1 MTEKR
6 RLRSRVILEGPDR
19 APARAYLKGI
29 GYDDEALARPIVGIA
44 NTWTETMPCNFHLRG
59 LAEKVKEGV
68 RAAGGTPMEFNT
80 VAVSDGITMG
90 TEGMRASLVSREV
103 IADSI
108 ELVARGYMFDGVV
121 ALSGCDKT
129 IPGCVMALARLDVPS
144 VMLYGGSIAPGK
156 LGGKDISIQDVFEGV
171 GAYAAGKIDEA
182 ELTEIENHASPGA
195 GACGGQYTANTMSTA
210 FEMLGISAMG
220 TSMVPAEDG
229 KKGQAAVDVG
239 RLVMDLIEKDLKP
252 SDIIT
257 KDSLENAIALVAA
270 TGGSTNAVLHLM
282 AVANEAGVPLT
293 LDDFDRIA
301 WQTPLL
307 ADLKPGGRFYATDLF
322 RAGGVPVVI
331 NRLLEADLIHRD
343 AMTVTG
349 QTIAEL
355 SANGDEP
362 EGQEVIRPLDNPL
375 KPNGGFAILRGNLA
389 PDGCVVKL
397 SGHGRMEHRGPAR
410 VFESEEEAFAAVK
423 EQSIQKGDVVVIRNE
438 GPSGGPGMREMLA
451 VTAALVGEG
460 LGDDVAL
467 LTDGRFSG
475 ATHGF
480 MAGHVA
486 PEAPR
491 GGPIAA
497 VEDGDIVVFDVAS
510 RRLDLELDDETIK
523 QRVAPTSRPSPST
536 RPASW
541 PSTRATSARRP
552 RARSRASRRPTR
564 RRAAPRRPPASC
576 PPGRPPS
583 AAPPAPRPGT
593 RASKSLNVCG
603 RSIIGE
609 WPVSSK
615 TTLRAPGMTRAYSSA
630 SWRGTSMSFA
640 PQTTSVGHEI
650 RGSRSRKS

>member
-1 MTEKR
+1 MTETR
-6 RLRSRVILEGPDR
+6 DLRSRTILEGPDR

-29 GYDDEALARPIVGIA
+29 GYDDDALRRPIVGIA

-80 VAVSDGITMG
+80 IAVSDGITMG

-108 ELVARGYMFDGVV
+108 ELVSRGYMFDGVV

-156 LGGKDISIQDVFEGV
+156 LHGKDISIQDVFEGV

-182 ELTEIENHASPGA
+182 ELTEIEDHASPGA

-229 KKGQAAVDVG
+229 KKGQAAVEVG
-239 RLVMDLIEKDLKP
+239 RLVMDLIDKDLKP

-257 KDSLENAIALVAA
+257 KESLENAIALVAA

-331 NRLLEADLIHRD
+331 KRLLDADLIHRD

-349 QTIAEL
+349 QKIADL
-355 SANGDEP
+355 SADGAEP

-397 SGHGRMEHRGPAR
+397 SGHGRLEHKGPAR

-497 VEDGDIVVFDVAS
+497 VRDGDTISFDVPN
-510 RRLDLELDDETIK
+510 RRLDVDLDDATIAE
-523 QRVAPTSRPSPST
+523 RVAAYEQPEPRYKTGVL
-536 RPASW
+536 AKY
-541 PSTRATSARRP
+541 ARHV
-552 RARSRASRRPTR
+552 
-564 RRAAPRRPPASC
+564 
-576 PPGRPPS
+576 GS
-583 AAPPAPRPGT
+583 AAEGA
-593 RASKSLNVCG
+593 L
-603 RSIIGE
+603 
-609 WPVSSK
+609 
-615 TTLRAPGMTRAYSSA
+615 
-630 SWRGTSMSFA
+630 TS
-640 PQTTSVGHEI
+640 
-650 RGSRSRKS
+650 